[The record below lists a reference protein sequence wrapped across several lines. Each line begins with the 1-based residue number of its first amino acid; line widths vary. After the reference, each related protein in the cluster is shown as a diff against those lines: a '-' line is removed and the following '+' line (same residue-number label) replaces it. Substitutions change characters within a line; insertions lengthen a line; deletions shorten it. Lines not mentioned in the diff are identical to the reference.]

1 MSKDSR
7 RSPESRVQ
15 HPPSIDTSADNPPL
29 NIPIYQNVKWQ
40 ATSVA
45 EGSRIMRGERA
56 GFFYSRVANPT
67 VRQLERLLAE
77 LQGREDCLAVASGV
91 NALAQTLVA
100 LTRSADHVICF
111 AESYGPTRQIIRQM
125 LTRFGVTHTMLSIE
139 DVAGLER
146 ELAARPTRLVMLE
159 SPTNPVN
166 KIADLAAITSVAHR
180 HGALCILDNTA
191 AGVHQHGEYPIDLY
205 VHSLTKFATG
215 AGEVMGGAV
224 IGDAAVLSQL
234 RPDFGLFGAQIDP
247 QTAFVMLNG
256 LKTYFARYRAQS
268 ASATRIARFL
278 ALSPYCT
285 RVRYPGLG
293 EDAQAQLARAQMRD
307 FGCVVTFDH
316 RDGAEAGRRFAEH
329 LTLFARAASF
339 GSTESLVMPPQ
350 WLQPRDLTDVERRW
364 AEIGPGTIR
373 LSIGLESVEE
383 LEADLVRALAAS
395 QDARG

>member
-1 MSKDSR
+1 MSKDR
-7 RSPESRVQ
+7 RYSPESRVQ
-15 HPPSIDTSADNPPL
+15 HPPSIETSADNPPL
-29 NIPIYQNVKWQ
+29 NIPIFQNVKWQ
-40 ATSVA
+40 AESVA

-67 VRQLERLLAE
+67 VRQLECLLAE
-77 LQGREDCLAVASGV
+77 LQGREECLAVASGV
-91 NALAQTLVA
+91 NALAQTLVS
-100 LTRSADHVICF
+100 LTRSSDHVVLF

-125 LTRFGVTHTMLSIE
+125 LARFGVTHTMLSIE
-139 DVAGLER
+139 DIAGLER

-159 SPTNPVN
+159 SPTNPIN
-166 KIADLAAITSVAHR
+166 KIADLAAITAAAHR
-180 HGALCILDNTA
+180 HGALCVLDNTA
-191 AGVHQHGEYPIDLY
+191 AGFHQHGDYPIDLY

-224 IGDAAVLSQL
+224 IGNTALLREL

-256 LKTYFARYRAQS
+256 LKSYFARYRAQS
-268 ASATRIARFL
+268 ASALHLARFL
-278 ALSPYCT
+278 ASHPRCA

-293 EDAQAQLARAQMRD
+293 EDRQAQLARKQMRD
-307 FGCVVTFDH
+307 FGCVITFDH

-350 WLQPRDLTDVERRW
+350 WLQPRDLSDDERRW

-383 LEADLVRALAAS
+383 LEADLAQALEAS
-395 QDARG
+395 QDAKG